1 MQRNNRHMEAGRTD
15 RTSRTRYPLLTGSA
29 GATGPS
35 RLPPEARTTLTTRRP
50 RRPPHTWTTVDA
62 VHTVATR
69 IPRTANATLRTL
81 GSLPANIPLLAGGPL
96 RSRYWDERNHRL

>member
-29 GATGPS
+29 GTTGS
-35 RLPPEARTTLTTRRP
+35 SQLPPRAGTTLTTRWP
-50 RRPPHTWTTVDA
+50 RRPPHTWATVDA

-81 GSLPANIPLLAGGPL
+81 GTLPATLPLLAGRPL
-96 RSRYWDERNHRL
+96 RSRY